1 MYKRYTMWVKD
12 STWMSLLTDICFKVS
27 FTYKDLKE
35 RDSFKNKKK
44 GIHVRP
50 CQKGSITHMLG
61 HTY

>member
-27 FTYKDLKE
+27 FTYKE
-35 RDSFKNKKK
+35 CDSLKNKKT